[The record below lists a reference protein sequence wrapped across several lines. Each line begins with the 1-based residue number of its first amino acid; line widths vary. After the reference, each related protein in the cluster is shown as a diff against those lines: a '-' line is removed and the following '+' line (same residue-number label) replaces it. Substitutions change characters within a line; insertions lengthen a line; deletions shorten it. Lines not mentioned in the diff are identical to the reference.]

1 MIVFGITGGSGSGKT
16 TFSKLLNERGV
27 EIIDTDAIS
36 REIVKKGEPCL
47 GELCE
52 HFGSEILLPDGTL
65 DRKKLASIAFSNEE
79 NIRALNSI
87 THKYIKA
94 ETEDRIKSSSAD
106 LIAIDGAV
114 IIGSTV
120 EQLCAFIVSVL
131 ADRETR
137 IERIKER
144 DGITE
149 AEARVRLDAQPD
161 DMFYKKNS
169 LYIIY
174 NSRTP
179 AELKEQA
186 DDLLK
191 RIKERNIE

>member
-27 EIIDTDAIS
+27 EIIDTDVIA
-36 REIVKKGEPCL
+36 REIAQKGRPCL
-47 GELCE
+47 GELCGY
-52 HFGSEILLPDGTL
+52 FGSEILLPDGTL
-65 DRKKLASIAFSNEE
+65 DRKKLAGIAFSNEK
-79 NIRALNSI
+79 NTLALNSI

-114 IIGSTV
+114 IIGSAV
-120 EQLCAFIVSVL
+120 EPLCAFIVSVL
-131 ADRETR
+131 ADREIR

-149 AEARVRLDAQPD
+149 AEANARLDAQPN

-179 AELKEQA
+179 ADLEEQA